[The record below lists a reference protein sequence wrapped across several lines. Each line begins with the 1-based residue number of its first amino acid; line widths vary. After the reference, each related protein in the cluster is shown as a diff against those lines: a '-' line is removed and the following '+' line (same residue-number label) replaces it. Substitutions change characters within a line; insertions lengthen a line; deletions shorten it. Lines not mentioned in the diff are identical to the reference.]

1 MNLFFTLVFS
11 LALLTPVITYSIY
24 ELRFKY
30 KIKHSEIV
38 ISRTK
43 LTHVEMLNGSTV
55 EIVDP
60 ENAYSNKITSNNYD
74 YIAYLGS
81 ASLYYIKT
89 DNIAMLKRFTRIT
102 TSYYYKDKL
111 VKFKTD
117 YKNN

>member
-1 MNLFFTLVFS
+1 MNLLFTLAFS
-11 LALLTPVITYSIY
+11 LALLTPVVIY
-24 ELRFKY
+24 FLSELIFKH

-38 ISRTK
+38 TSHTK

-55 EIVDP
+55 EIVDS

-81 ASLYYIKT
+81 ESLYYIKT
-89 DNIAMLKRFTRIT
+89 DNIAMLRRFTRIT

-111 VKFKTD
+111 VKTKTD
-117 YKNN
+117 YTNN

>member
-1 MNLFFTLVFS
+1 MNFLFILAFS
-11 LALLTPVITYSIY
+11 LALIAPVVIYSIS

-30 KIKHSEIV
+30 KIKHSERV
-38 ISRTK
+38 TNFTK

-55 EIVDP
+55 EIVDS
-60 ENAYSNKITSNNYD
+60 ENAYSNKIVSNNYD

-81 ASLYYIKT
+81 ESLYYIKT

-111 VKFKTD
+111 VKIKTD
-117 YKNN
+117 YTNT

>member
-1 MNLFFTLVFS
+1 MNLFFFLTFS
-11 LALLTPVITYSIY
+11 LSLVLPIAIY
-24 ELRFKY
+24 CFSELRSKY

-55 EIVDP
+55 EIVDS
-60 ENAYSNKITSNNYD
+60 ENVYSNKIISNNYD

-81 ASLYYIKT
+81 ESLYYIKT
-89 DNIAMLKRFTRIT
+89 DNIAMLRQFTRIT

-111 VKFKTD
+111 VKIKTD
-117 YKNN
+117 YTNN